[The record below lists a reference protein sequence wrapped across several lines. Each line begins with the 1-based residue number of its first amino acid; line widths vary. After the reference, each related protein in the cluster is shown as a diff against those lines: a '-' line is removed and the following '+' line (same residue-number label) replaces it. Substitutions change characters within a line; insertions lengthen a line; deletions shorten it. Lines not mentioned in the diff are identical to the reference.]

1 MKINNRTT
9 YLALVHK
16 DEKSAWGISF
26 PDLQGCFSAAD
37 EENDIIANAMEALEL
52 YAEDLDAL
60 PAPRSIGAITS
71 DAYIAGELARGA
83 YLISIPFI
91 RNTQR
96 TTRVNITLSKGLLD
110 AIDAEATRRKL
121 TRSGFIA
128 QASERE
134 ITG

>member
-16 DEKSAWGISF
+16 DDESAWGISF

-37 EENDIIANAMEALEL
+37 DEDDIITNAMEALEL
-52 YAEDLDAL
+52 YAEDLDIL
-60 PAPRSIGAITS
+60 PEPRSISTIAT
-71 DAYIAGELARGA
+71 DPYVAGELAQGS

-134 ITG
+134 IAG